1 MQRLHGH
8 SLGDVADAA
17 HVSEHRKHG
26 RSEKKQSELEGAAKT
41 LALVKEERKVILTL
55 VKKGLEPGLEAV
67 RAEKTYAETV
77 ARVNEIR
84 AAIDE
89 VKDRRSVTI
98 QEYSAEILDELAQ
111 ASLELSKLEQAV
123 NVAADKSD
131 RSVIRNPVAGTV
143 NRVYTTTVGGD
154 IRPSDP
160 NVAIVPKESQL
171 LF

>member
-1 MQRLHGH
+1 M
-8 SLGDVADAA
+8 
-17 HVSEHRKHG
+17 
-26 RSEKKQSELEGAAKT
+26 
-41 LALVKEERKVILTL
+41 
-55 VKKGLEPGLEAV
+55 EAV

-123 NVAADKSD
+123 NVAP
-131 RSVIRNPVAGTV
+131 I
-143 NRVYTTTVGGD
+143 
-154 IRPSDP
+154 
-160 NVAIVPKESQL
+160 SQTEA
-171 LF
+171 

>member
-1 MQRLHGH
+1 M
-8 SLGDVADAA
+8 
-17 HVSEHRKHG
+17 
-26 RSEKKQSELEGAAKT
+26 
-41 LALVKEERKVILTL
+41 
-55 VKKGLEPGLEAV
+55 KKGLEPGLEAV

-131 RSVIRNPVAGTV
+131 RRDSEPGRGYREQVH
-143 NRVYTTTVGGD
+143 TTTVDGV

-160 NVAIVPKESQL
+160 DRRRDSAQGLRALVRGED
-171 LF
+171 